1 MVKKTPRRRP
11 AGATPGDGRH
21 STAPP
26 PKIDSDRLVW
36 DPEYRAEIRRL
47 LEVADEAAPPLGRRR
62 ILG

>member
-11 AGATPGDGRH
+11 AGA
-21 STAPP
+21 PP
-26 PKIDSDRLVW
+26 PKIDRDRLVW

-47 LEVADEAAPPLGRRR
+47 LEAADEAAPPLGRRR